1 MAGGVASSSS
11 SSPPSPSS
19 TSPCPPATLSRDGA
33 SDGRAH
39 SMVSRNNRSCGV
51 TKHNPSFTTPSHLQ
65 LFTKVAETDYAT
77 ELAKIEAEAKK
88 RLDEKVKEL
97 KEKMDKP

>member
-1 MAGGVASSSS
+1 MNTLLTLLLLTLLLALT
-11 SSPPSPSS
+11 
-19 TSPCPPATLSRDGA
+19 TSFAPT
-33 SDGRAH
+33 
-39 SMVSRNNRSCGV
+39 
-51 TKHNPSFTTPSHLQ
+51 PSFTTPSHLQ